1 MDVAVLWR
9 RIDQPGHECARLST
23 TPSSCEVA
31 GTALF
36 AHDGQPCRLDYR
48 VVCDTAW
55 RTRRATVSGWVGR
68 RTIEVTIE
76 VDGRG
81 WRLNGAPCPAVGG
94 AVDID
99 LNFSPSTNVLPI
111 RRLGLAVGQHAAVRA
126 AWLRFPEFT
135 LEPLD
140 QVYRRTADTRYRYE
154 SAGGRFVADL
164 DVDAD
169 GLVTRYPPVWE
180 MDATTRSG

>member
-55 RTRRATVSGWVGR
+55 RTQRATVSGWVGR

-111 RRLGLAVGQHAAVRA
+111 RRLGLAVGQHAAV
-126 AWLRFPEFT
+126 
-135 LEPLD
+135 
-140 QVYRRTADTRYRYE
+140 YRRTADTRYRYE